1 MSDRIDMKKA
11 IKLSLGLAALQ
22 LTALAAKARRRGDDP
37 VAQEPG
43 NLTLLGLGLLAI
55 ALGYRK

>member
-1 MSDRIDMKKA
+1 MKKA
-11 IKLSLGLAALQ
+11 IELSFGLAALQ
-22 LTALAAKARRRGDDP
+22 LTALASKAIRRGGDRVP
-37 VAQEPG
+37 QEPG